1 MLKTAKMLKV
11 VAFIVSSGLILAF
24 YSGMLVKL
32 ISNTVDDVSEKLTK
46 ALLWMIVFGIGEV
59 LGAILIGK
67 LIEKTNNK
75 SSVFWVTILVM
86 ITCVTTAFQHSRQ
99 TYDFVWFGVT
109 FLWGLCD
116 STINTTINSICG
128 IEFGSKIEPFAIT
141 KFVQAVVA
149 CVFLIAESNIKD
161 SEHLDIQRWYMISIG
176 VYTAFACALIMTIRW
191 R

>member
-1 MLKTAKMLKV
+1 
-11 VAFIVSSGLILAF
+11 
-24 YSGMLVKL
+24 
-32 ISNTVDDVSEKLTK
+32 
-46 ALLWMIVFGIGEV
+46 MIVFGIGEV